1 MRRKP
6 FLSMNNPIIYLK
18 RDYDV
23 PKEDIRKIWKIQYKQ
38 GKWIPV
44 ESDGVNSVKE
54 REKLYDRLGNFIIRY
69 QK

>member
-1 MRRKP
+1 
-6 FLSMNNPIIYLK
+6 MNNPIIYLK

-54 REKLYDRLGNFIIRY
+54 REKLYDR
-69 QK
+69 